1 MAFARSAGP
10 LRRGGWTIGS
20 LAARAGRTRNG
31 TSGCCATPAIIGG
44 IPRKGGYGVDNLQ
57 PNQLAVISSCGQMVA
72 VTVLGRGGFCPCC
85 EQPAYRVRTE
95 ALQELDVC
103 STLLSRPH

>member
-1 MAFARSAGP
+1 MLSGMR
-10 LRRGGWTIGS
+10 RRGGS
-20 LAARAGRTRNG
+20 
-31 TSGCCATPAIIGG
+31 
-44 IPRKGGYGVDNLQ
+44 GVDNLL
-57 PNQLAVISSCGQMVA
+57 PNQLAVISSCGQMLA
-72 VTVLGRGGFCPCC
+72 VTVLSRGGFCPCC